1 MTQMWD
7 GEIFGN
13 EEGAVGAT
21 PNIDFWIFMAYQV
34 GARAM
39 PRNTNCEPPM
49 DLEPWQRAA

>member
-21 PNIDFWIFMAYQV
+21 PNIDFWIFMAY
-34 GARAM
+34 
-39 PRNTNCEPPM
+39 
-49 DLEPWQRAA
+49 